1 MVILTSK
8 PNSSLPDADSKPR
21 FVQEGFNTIAPRY
34 DLLNDLMTGGLHRRW
49 KNEAVRRLELRPGMR
64 ILDLCSGTG
73 DLAARAVRALEGEIQ
88 VTALD
93 FSTGMMQAGRHRW
106 NRKPYLSR
114 IDWTCADACK
124 LPFQEQVFDGAL
136 VGFGLRNV
144 ASMDQTFQDV
154 IRVLKPGAIFL
165 SLDTAGAE
173 WPILQGVQRFYMNRV
188 VPLMGSLLAG
198 SRKMYSYLSASAE
211 AFTPPQELEALFKR
225 HGYVDT
231 GYAYRPRMIG
241 GAALVWGRKPY
252 S

>member
-1 MVILTSK
+1 MVIPTSK
-8 PNSSLPDADSKPR
+8 PNSSLPDAKSKPQ
-21 FVQEGFNTIAPRY
+21 FVQEGFNSIAPRY

-73 DLAARAVRALEGEIQ
+73 DLAARAVWSMQGDIH

-93 FSTGMMQAGRHRW
+93 FSTGMMQAGRRRWSEEPHR
-106 NRKPYLSR
+106 SR
-114 IDWTCADACK
+114 MSWTCADAGK
-124 LPFQEQVFDGAL
+124 LPFRDRVFDGAL

-144 ASMDQTFQDV
+144 VSMDQTFQEV
-154 IRVLKPGAIFL
+154 FRTLKPGAIFL
-165 SLDTAGAE
+165 SLDTAGSE
-173 WPILQGVQRFYMNRV
+173 WPSLQGIQRFYMNRV
-188 VPLMGSLLAG
+188 VPLMGALLAG

-225 HGYVDT
+225 HGYIDT
-231 GYAYRPRMIG
+231 GYAYRPRVIG
-241 GAALVWGRKPY
+241 GAALVWGRKPH